1 MTTNTRTTTMRRRP
15 VAAVVLIAVGLLAPV
30 VQTLGSLVA
39 ESTRLVV
46 LLAAFGAPWPY
57 WLAMAV
63 LCAVGVRLA
72 GRRGWA
78 REGLVAVCA
87 AAAVLLVF
95 LRVVLG
101 DFLSPGWEE
110 SERWAAPEGVER
122 YVTVET
128 GAALIDP
135 LWRVTVVS
143 GSGLTARS
151 HPVAMYGER
160 SGFVAVAWDGPDALL
175 VTGSDG
181 TTRITLDP
189 STGAPDRTV
198 DAG

>member
-1 MTTNTRTTTMRRRP
+1 MTMTTNARTTPRRTTLGR
-15 VAAVVLIAVGLLAPV
+15 VLIAVGLLAPV
-30 VQTLGSLVA
+30 VQALGSLVA

-46 LLAAFGAPWPY
+46 LLAVFGAPWPY
-57 WLAMAV
+57 WLALAV

-110 SERWAAPEGVER
+110 SERWAAPGGVER
-122 YVTVET
+122 YVTVDT

-151 HPVAMYGER
+151 HPVAAYGER

>member
-1 MTTNTRTTTMRRRP
+1 MTMTTNMRTTPRWTTLGK
-15 VAAVVLIAVGLLAPV
+15 VLIAVGLLAPV
-30 VQTLGSLVA
+30 VQALGSLVA

-46 LLAAFGAPWPY
+46 LLAVFGAPWPY
-57 WLAMAV
+57 WLALAV

-95 LRVVLG
+95 ARVVLG

-110 SERWAAPEGVER
+110 SERWAAPGGAER
-122 YVTVET
+122 YVTVDT

-151 HPVAMYGER
+151 HPVATFGER

-175 VTGSDG
+175 VSGSDG

-198 DAG
+198 DAA

>member
-1 MTTNTRTTTMRRRP
+1 MTMTNARTTPRRTTLGR
-15 VAAVVLIAVGLLAPV
+15 VLIGVGLLAPV
-30 VQTLGSLVA
+30 VQALGSLVA

-46 LLAAFGAPWPY
+46 LLAVFGAPWPY
-57 WLAMAV
+57 WLALAV

-72 GRRGWA
+72 GGRGWV

-110 SERWAAPEGVER
+110 SERWAAPGGVER
-122 YVTVET
+122 YVTVDT

-151 HPVAMYGER
+151 HEVAAYGER

>member
-1 MTTNTRTTTMRRRP
+1 MT
-15 VAAVVLIAVGLLAPV
+15 V
-30 VQTLGSLVA
+30 
-39 ESTRLVV
+39 
-46 LLAAFGAPWPY
+46 
-57 WLAMAV
+57 
-63 LCAVGVRLA
+63 
-72 GRRGWA
+72 
-78 REGLVAVCA
+78 
-87 AAAVLLVF
+87 
-95 LRVVLG
+95 
-101 DFLSPGWEE
+101 D
-110 SERWAAPEGVER
+110 
-122 YVTVET
+122 T

-151 HPVAMYGER
+151 HPVATYGER
-160 SGFVAVAWDGPDALL
+160 SGFVAVAWDGPDAFL

>member
-1 MTTNTRTTTMRRRP
+1 MTTNTRTTRRRTTLGK
-15 VAAVVLIAVGLLAPV
+15 VLIAVGLLAPV
-30 VQTLGSLVA
+30 VQALGSLAA

-46 LLAAFGAPWPY
+46 LSAVFGAPWPY
-57 WLAMAV
+57 WLALAV
-63 LCAVGVRLA
+63 LCAVGVRSA

-78 REGLVAVCA
+78 REGLIAVCA

-95 LRVVLG
+95 ARVVLG
-101 DFLSPGWEE
+101 DFLSPGWEQA
-110 SERWAAPEGVER
+110 ERHPAPGGAER
-122 YVTVET
+122 YVTVDT

-151 HPVAMYGER
+151 HPVATYGEHA
-160 SGFVAVAWDGPDALL
+160 GFVAVAWDGPDALL
-175 VTGSDG
+175 VTGTDG

>member
-1 MTTNTRTTTMRRRP
+1 MTMTNARTTPRRTTLGR
-15 VAAVVLIAVGLLAPV
+15 VLIGVGLLAPV
-30 VQTLGSLVA
+30 VQALGSLVA

-46 LLAAFGAPWPY
+46 LLAVFGAPWPY
-57 WLAMAV
+57 WLALAV

-72 GRRGWA
+72 GGRGWV
-78 REGLVAVCA
+78 REGLVVVCA

-110 SERWAAPEGVER
+110 SERWAAPGGVER
-122 YVTVET
+122 YVTVDT

-135 LWRVTVVS
+135 LWRVRVVS

-151 HPVAMYGER
+151 HEVAAYGER

-198 DAG
+198 DGG

>member
-1 MTTNTRTTTMRRRP
+1 MTMLTNTRRTPRRTTP
-15 VAAVVLIAVGLLAPV
+15 GKALIAVGLLAPV
-30 VQTLGSLVA
+30 VQALGSLVA

-46 LLAAFGAPWPY
+46 LLTVFGAPWPY
-57 WLAMAV
+57 WFAAAV
-63 LCAVGVRLA
+63 LCGVGVRSA

-95 LRVVLG
+95 VRVVLG

-110 SERWAAPEGVER
+110 SERWAAPGGAER

-151 HPVAMYGER
+151 HPVATFGER

-175 VTGSDG
+175 VTGGDG
-181 TTRITLDP
+181 TTRIRLNP
-189 STGAPDRTV
+189 STGAPGRTV